1 MRARAEPWQRMAWQF
16 ADMQDRLLREER
28 RARRHRRTQ
37 IACAVVAGLL
47 IGAILHSTP
56 AKIAATV
63 HQAQERESW

>member
-1 MRARAEPWQRMAWQF
+1 MAWQF

-28 RARRHRRTQ
+28 RARRHRRAQ
-37 IACAVVAGLL
+37 IACAVIAGLL

-63 HQAQERESW
+63 LAARAQGGW

>member
-1 MRARAEPWQRMAWQF
+1 MAWQF

-28 RARRHRRTQ
+28 RARRHRRAQ

-56 AKIAATV
+56 AKNAATV
-63 HQAQERESW
+63 HQAEERESW